1 MELLTSHSSSAATQ
15 DMYGD
20 TVLHTT
26 ARRDDVDI
34 PDALLPSVGEVDF
47 EASK

>member
-1 MELLTSHSSSAATQ
+1 MELLTSHSSSAAIQ

-26 ARRDDVDI
+26 ARRNDVDI
-34 PDALLPSVGEVDF
+34 QDVLSSAVGEVDF